1 MSNFDNRFF
10 LQDHV
15 ERVDIVDT
23 AQKDFSLQIS
33 VEMPY
38 EIRTIHSPT
47 NVIKLKVGIIIFKIL
62 VLVLSNCERM

>member
-62 VLVLSNCERM
+62 VLVLSNCERT

>member
-47 NVIKLKVGIIIFKIL
+47 NVIKLKVGISVFKIL
-62 VLVLSNCERM
+62 VLVLSNCERT

>member
-47 NVIKLKVGIIIFKIL
+47 NVIKLKVGIIVFKIL
-62 VLVLSNCERM
+62 VLVLSNCERT

>member
-23 AQKDFSLQIS
+23 ARKDFSLQIS

-47 NVIKLKVGIIIFKIL
+47 NVIKLKVGIIVFKIL
-62 VLVLSNCERM
+62 VLVLSNCERT

>member
-47 NVIKLKVGIIIFKIL
+47 NVIKLKVGIIVFKML
-62 VLVLSNCERM
+62 VLVLSNCERT